1 MANVASQQFQRDLAC
16 FVKALAPEYAGRI
29 RVTTRLFES
38 GIVDSYKVL
47 ELISYL
53 ETALR
58 IRIPD
63 ESVTLENFRS
73 IRAMTNAFWRPDES
87 TPYCHE

>member
-1 MANVASQQFQRDLAC
+1 MGKPSSQQFQRDLAR
-16 FVKALAPEYAGRI
+16 FVQALATEHAVRI
-29 RVTTRLFES
+29 RSTTRLFDS

-63 ESVTLENFRS
+63 ESVTLDNFRS
-73 IRAMTNAFWRPDES
+73 IRAMTNAFWKPDES
-87 TPYCHE
+87 NR

>member
-1 MANVASQQFQRDLAC
+1 MARAPSQQFQRDLAC
-16 FVKALAPEYAGRI
+16 FVQALAPEYARRI
-29 RVTTRLFES
+29 RGAIRLFES

-73 IRAMTNAFWRPDES
+73 IRAMTNAFWKPDES
-87 TPYCHE
+87 TR

>member
-1 MANVASQQFQRDLAC
+1 MGKASSQQFQRDLAG
-16 FVKALAPEYAGRI
+16 FVQALAPEYAAQI
-29 RVTTRLFES
+29 RSTTRLFES

-47 ELISYL
+47 ELILYL

-63 ESVTLENFRS
+63 ENVTLDNFRS
-73 IRAMTNAFWRPDES
+73 IRAMTNAFWKPDKAN
-87 TPYCHE
+87 Y

>member
-1 MANVASQQFQRDLAC
+1 MGKPSSQQFQRDLAR
-16 FVKALAPEYAGRI
+16 FVQALAPEHAAQI
-29 RVTTRLFES
+29 RSATRLFES
-38 GIVDSYKVL
+38 GFLDSYKVL

-63 ESVTLENFRS
+63 ENVTLDNFRS
-73 IRAMTNAFWRPDES
+73 IRAMTNAFWKPDEPS
-87 TPYCHE
+87 R